1 MQIEET
7 LNDGLK
13 RSYRVVLP
21 AADIDARITAKLGEV
36 ARDIR
41 LPGFR
46 PGKVP
51 AKLIRQR
58 YGQSIRG
65 EVLEEAVNDSSAK
78 VLEERGLRPAMRPKI
93 EVETAEEGADLA
105 YGIEVEVLPEFT
117 VMDLAAIKLERLVL
131 EVDDAQVDAAMTR
144 LAEGSAKG
152 EPVAEARPAVA
163 GDTLVI
169 DFKGTVDGEAR
180 EGMSGEDMP
189 VDIGSGQLIPGFEDQ
204 LIGAAPGDHVTVNV
218 TFPAD
223 YGEASLQSKDAVFEI
238 DVKEL
243 QTKVIPVIDDAFAG
257 DMGFDSLDGL
267 KDAVRGRIRQD
278 YTQAARQRLKR
289 DLLDKL
295 EEGHEFELPPTMVD
309 MEFNGIWQQV
319 QQDREKGEGDPDDA
333 GKSDEEL
340 QAEYRKIAERRV
352 RVGLV
357 LAEIGRANDLRV
369 SEEEM
374 QRAVIQQA
382 QQFPSQAQQI
392 VKFYRETPG
401 AMEQLQAPLFEEKVV
416 DYLLEMADVTDRI
429 VDRDTFLAEV
439 GEGDDHD
446 HDHDHDHNHDHEH
459 GVGPDTPAPS
469 QT

>member
-7 LNDGLK
+7 LNVGLK

-21 AADIDARITAKLGEV
+21 AADIDARVTAKLGEI
-36 ARDIR
+36 ARDIQ

-51 AKLIRQR
+51 AALIRQR

-65 EVLEEAVNDSSAK
+65 EVLEEAVNESSAK

-117 VMDLAAIKLERLVL
+117 VMDLASIELERLVL
-131 EVDDAQVDAAMTR
+131 EVDDAQVDEAMAK

-152 EPVAEARPAVA
+152 EPVAETRPAVS

-204 LIGAAPGDHVTVNV
+204 LIGASPGDHVTVNV

-267 KDAVRGRIRQD
+267 KDAVRRRIRQD

-382 QQFPSQAQQI
+382 QQYPSQAQQI

-416 DYLLEMADVTDRI
+416 DYLLEMADVTDRT

-439 GEGDDHD
+439 GEGHDHD
-446 HDHDHDHNHDHEH
+446 HDHDHDHGD
-459 GVGPDTPAPS
+459 GPEAPASP